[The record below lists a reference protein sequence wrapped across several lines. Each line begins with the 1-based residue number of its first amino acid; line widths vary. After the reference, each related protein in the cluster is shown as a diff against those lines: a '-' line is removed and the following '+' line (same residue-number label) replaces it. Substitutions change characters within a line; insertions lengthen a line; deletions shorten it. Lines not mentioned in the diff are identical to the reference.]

1 MPNKPKHIAEQL
13 SKALARGDTAQFT
26 TYLME
31 HVRAR
36 GMTAMARQTGISR
49 YSLYRYESGRDLPML
64 ETALKM
70 AAACGFKLVVVP
82 DQSTFPSELQ

>member
-82 DQSTFPSELQ
+82 DQSTFPSDLQ